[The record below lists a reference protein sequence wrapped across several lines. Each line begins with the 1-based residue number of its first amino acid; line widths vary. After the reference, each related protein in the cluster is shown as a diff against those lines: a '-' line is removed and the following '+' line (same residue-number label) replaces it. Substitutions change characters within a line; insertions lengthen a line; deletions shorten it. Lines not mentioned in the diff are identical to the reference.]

1 MLCTEE
7 FRNGIIF
14 ITQWGFIN
22 DYYKVNAISLCEK
35 IMITDGVWTYRGNN
49 SDPSSST
56 SEVTL
61 TKACDATLKLLLTK
75 TADTNRWFVLYIQSS
90 LFYNNPKK

>member
-1 MLCTEE
+1 
-7 FRNGIIF
+7 
-14 ITQWGFIN
+14 
-22 DYYKVNAISLCEK
+22 
-35 IMITDGVWTYRGNN
+35 MITIKLMPLAYVKKLMITNGVWTYRGNN

-61 TKACDATLKLLLTK
+61 TKACDATLNLLLTK

>member
-1 MLCTEE
+1 MT
-7 FRNGIIF
+7 
-14 ITQWGFIN
+14 TT
-22 DYYKVNAISLCEK
+22 YKVNAIGLCEK
-35 IMITDGVWTYRGNN
+35 IMITDGVWTYRGDN

-61 TKACDATLKLLLTK
+61 TKACDATLNLLLTK